1 MGESD
6 VLHGRF
12 CQPDLDDGVLW
23 ELGEIGPEEGGVDT
37 LVAPPWTHDVIMTS
51 LLRQNDVIVT

>member
-23 ELGEIGPEEGGVDT
+23 ELGEIGPEEGGVDA
-37 LVAPPWTHDVIMTS
+37 LVARYLAWSRSNISGAPFTHMA
-51 LLRQNDVIVT
+51 